1 VTVPELAVNVNVY
14 VPGGVGTP
22 GWLPVPLPPPHPV
35 MAQPMLKKHANSRS
49 LTGRYLRGDKH
60 SIPANATTGHPNQG
74 MFRLSDAV
82 AAVVLT
88 ETTTVS
94 GLLSGRG
101 SDAVLVL
108 HLAPGGA
115 PLQLIEMAPP
125 PKPNPG
131 MLATITLY
139 VAVCPAVTVAV
150 AAAPSAILMAKSGV
164 E

>member
-1 VTVPELAVNVNVY
+1 MQN
-14 VPGGVGTP
+14 
-22 GWLPVPLPPPHPV
+22 
-35 MAQPMLKKHANSRS
+35 
-49 LTGRYLRGDKH
+49 
-60 SIPANATTGHPNQG
+60 IPASATTGHHNTGPAGRN
-74 MFRLSDAV
+74 DAV

-150 AAAPSAILMAKSGV
+150 AAAPSGMLMAKSGV
-164 E
+164 V

>member
-1 VTVPELAVNVNVY
+1 MNVNVY
-14 VPGGVGTP
+14 VPGGVDTP
-22 GWLPVPLPPPHPV
+22 GWLPVPPPPPQDVRTQATIIRHEVNRSFPERF
-35 MAQPMLKKHANSRS
+35 LRSRMQN
-49 LTGRYLRGDKH
+49 
-60 SIPANATTGHPNQG
+60 IPANATTGHPNQG

-82 AAVVLT
+82 PAVVLT

-115 PLQLIEMAPP
+115 PLQLIEITPP

-139 VAVCPAVTVAV
+139 VAVCPVVTVAV
-150 AAAPSAILMAKSGV
+150 AAAPSGMLMAKSGV